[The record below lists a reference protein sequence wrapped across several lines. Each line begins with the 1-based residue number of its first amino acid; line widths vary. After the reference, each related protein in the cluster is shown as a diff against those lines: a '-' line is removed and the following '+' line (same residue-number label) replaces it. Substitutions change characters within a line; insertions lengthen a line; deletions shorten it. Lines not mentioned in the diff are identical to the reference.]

1 MQISKFGPKNQLNR
15 FRFRVKFNLI
25 DLRILLKWQ
34 TADFPNNSSQ
44 IMEWFS
50 FTYKYLRPDT
60 AKIQPETDYQGNN
73 SMRQD
78 ETSVL
83 SRCFNE
89 NETFVYR

>member
-50 FTYKYLRPDT
+50 FTHKYLRPDT
-60 AKIQPETDYQGNN
+60 AKIADLSSRIFAEQELQGETN
-73 SMRQD
+73 
-78 ETSVL
+78 
-83 SRCFNE
+83 
-89 NETFVYR
+89 